1 MPIYTT
7 KNICRDFRQG
17 HQTIH
22 ALKNVSINIDKERL
36 TILKGRS
43 GSGKTT
49 LMNIMGGLDRPTS
62 GSVIFDNKE
71 ITKMHDTERDSLRR
85 IDIGFVFQSVALI
98 SVMNAYENVE
108 FGLRVAGKQKGDW
121 SKSIKDALNLV
132 GLSKRMYHKPHQLS
146 GGEQQRVAIAR
157 ALINDP
163 ELILADEP
171 TGNLDPETSEGIM
184 KLLFEISQA
193 GRAVFMAT
201 HNYSLFRKFPA
212 KTIKCENGKLVASD
226 YILY

>member
-7 KNICRDFRQG
+7 QNICRDFRQAS
-17 HQTIH
+17 QTIH
-22 ALKNVSINIDKERL
+22 ALRNVSINIEKEQL

-62 GSVIFDNKE
+62 GTVYFDGRE
-71 ITKMHDTERDSLRR
+71 ITKMHDSERDSLRR
-85 IDIGFVFQSVALI
+85 TDIGFVFQSVALI

-108 FGLRVAGKQKGDW
+108 FGLRVAGKKEADW
-121 SKSIKDALNLV
+121 SASIKDALNLV

-157 ALINDP
+157 AIVHKP
-163 ELILADEP
+163 RIVFADEP
-171 TGNLDPETSEGIM
+171 TAELDTHLGLQVVKLFKQLVSDEGITVIM
-184 KLLFEISQA
+184 TTHDPSMNEIA
-193 GRAVFMAT
+193 DHVI
-201 HNYSLFRKFPA
+201 SLEDGEVVDE
-212 KTIKCENGKLVASD
+212 T
-226 YILY
+226 